1 MGSLIRWQPFH
12 ELTSIQER
20 MNRLFEDFFGRTPLA
35 LGTEEPLGTWGFA
48 PPADIYED
56 AHKLVFKVEI
66 PGIEEKDLRVE
77 IEGNMLTVS
86 GERKS
91 EQEVKEEHFRRK
103 ERHYGAFSR
112 SFTLPN
118 TVDPSKIEANYVN
131 GVLAIELPKR
141 AEAKPKQI
149 KINVTKTLKAA

>member
-20 MNRLFEDFFGRTPLA
+20 MNRLFEDFFGRAPLA
-35 LGTEEPLGTWGFA
+35 PGAEEPLGAWGFA
-48 PPADIYED
+48 PPVDIYED
-56 AHKLVFKVEI
+56 AHKLMFKVEI
-66 PGIEEKDLRVE
+66 PGMEEKDLNVE
-77 IEGNMLTVS
+77 VEGNVLTVS
-86 GERKS
+86 GERKL
-91 EQEVKEEHFRRK
+91 EKEVKEEHFRRK

-112 SFTLPN
+112 SFTLPT

-149 KINVTKTLKAA
+149 KVNVAKTLKAA

>member
-20 MNRLFEDFFGRTPLA
+20 MNRLFEDFFGRTSLA

-48 PPADIYED
+48 PPADIYGD

-66 PGIEEKDLRVE
+66 PGIEEKDLKVE